1 MAFFWMFSLAPEAI
15 TALLP
20 IALFPLLKII
30 STKEVCI
37 LYTEVSYPGESQ
49 AASPRLIAKFAI
61 RSGQQSVMM
70 MLSSLILAKAIE
82 ESKIH
87 QRLALKMLF
96 HIGTSVH
103 KVLFGLM
110 MTTMFLSF
118 CISSSAAT
126 AMVSACSMNTV
137 HTV

>member
-1 MAFFWMFSLAPEAI
+1 
-15 TALLP
+15 
-20 IALFPLLKII
+20 
-30 STKEVCI
+30 
-37 LYTEVSYPGESQ
+37 
-49 AASPRLIAKFAI
+49 
-61 RSGQQSVMM
+61 MM

-110 MTTMFLSF
+110 ITTMLLSF

-126 AMVSACSMNTV
+126 AMVSFNQYFLLFCSV
-137 HTV
+137 SQSDSY

>member
-1 MAFFWMFSLAPEAI
+1 
-15 TALLP
+15 
-20 IALFPLLKII
+20 
-30 STKEVCI
+30 
-37 LYTEVSYPGESQ
+37 
-49 AASPRLIAKFAI
+49 
-61 RSGQQSVMM
+61 M

-126 AMVSACSMNTV
+126 AMVSSMETAFSLVFFSINCYRTV
-137 HTV
+137 NVTVSNRRLLNRTVKVFQ

>member
-1 MAFFWMFSLAPEAI
+1 
-15 TALLP
+15 
-20 IALFPLLKII
+20 
-30 STKEVCI
+30 
-37 LYTEVSYPGESQ
+37 
-49 AASPRLIAKFAI
+49 
-61 RSGQQSVMM
+61 MM

-110 MTTMFLSF
+110 ITTMLLSF

-126 AMVSACSMNTV
+126 AMVGFNQYFLLFCSV
-137 HTV
+137 SQSDSY